1 MIGDNLKRLRRAK
14 NYSQINLSKL
24 SGVSQTT
31 ISDVENNVYTPNIK
45 KIIVLAK
52 TLNVDVNELLTDEER
67 EVTK

>member
-14 NYSQINLSKL
+14 NYSQIGLAKL

-31 ISDVENNVYTPNIK
+31 ISDAENNLYIPNIK
-45 KIIVLAK
+45 KLLSLARA
-52 TLNVDVNELLTDEER
+52 LNVNISDLLEEE